1 MLFVCFYTLK
11 PGLTRQQVDEVYRR
25 RASWKFPR
33 GVEVVGEYW
42 LHNPPHWVL
51 ILEAADVGALTIL
64 NYFWQDVFD
73 IQTFPAVTADQGLAL
88 LGLRRRRGRR
98 PKALRLPE
106 VPTSPSAVASSAPTE
121 TAARTDTVSSGT
133 AGEVAGA

>member
-25 RASWKFPR
+25 RASWKFPH

-42 LHNPPHWVL
+42 LHNPPHWLL
-51 ILEAADVGALTIL
+51 ILEASDVGAVTIL

-73 IQTFPAVTADQGLAL
+73 IQTFPAVTAEQGLAL

-98 PKALRLPE
+98 PKALRLPGGAGIP
-106 VPTSPSAVASSAPTE
+106 VPATAHRAPEGPNSANSIP
-121 TAARTDTVSSGT
+121 
-133 AGEVAGA
+133 AGEVTGA

>member
-25 RASWKFPR
+25 RASWKFPH

-51 ILEAADVGALTIL
+51 ILEAGDVGALTII

-106 VPTSPSAVASSAPTE
+106 PTPTSLPSTASPGSTPATNSVP
-121 TAARTDTVSSGT
+121 SGT
-133 AGEVAGA
+133 AGEVTGA